1 MMKAEA
7 VLLLLVAAA
16 PSLALSQQKCDTA
29 AYPLSSPTSRFK
41 DHGDGTVTD
50 TVSKL
55 MWLRCA
61 AGQTWSNGTCSGA
74 AARHDWKSAQEV
86 ARTLNQGGQFFFND
100 WRLPQIRE
108 LATITE
114 RQCENPRINLTIFPA
129 TPSGAFWTMTPRPGT
144 TAEDAVL
151 VLGFGS
157 DGVKVEDKSAS
168 NFVRLVRTEL

>member
-1 MMKAEA
+1 MKAEV
-7 VLLLLVAAA
+7 VLLLLLGAV
-16 PSLALSQQKCDTA
+16 PSLAQSQQLCDTA
-29 AYPLSSPTSRFK
+29 KSPLSSPTSRFK

-61 AGQTWSNGTCSGA
+61 AGQTWSNGTCSGSA
-74 AARHDWKSAQEV
+74 APQDWQSAQQV
-86 ARTLNQGGQFFFND
+86 ARKLNQGGQLFFND

-114 RQCENPRINLTIFPA
+114 RQCENPRINLTVFPA
-129 TPSGAFWTMTPRPGT
+129 TPPGAFWTMTPRPGT
-144 TAEDAVL
+144 TAEDAVF

-157 DGVKVEDKSAS
+157 DGVKLEDKSAA
-168 NFVRLVRTEL
+168 NFVRLVRTDL